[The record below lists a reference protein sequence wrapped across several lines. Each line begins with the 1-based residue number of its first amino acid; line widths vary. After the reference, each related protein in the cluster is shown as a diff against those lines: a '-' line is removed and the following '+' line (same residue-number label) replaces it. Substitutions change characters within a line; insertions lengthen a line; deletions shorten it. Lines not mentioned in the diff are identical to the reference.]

1 MRGLTLAAKT
11 LRDSRTTVI
20 AISGVVAAIGLM
32 DVLIYPSYSESFGEM
47 DIPEFFEGFLGET
60 AGLGSPEG
68 FLQAEFFSWIPL
80 LLITIAII
88 GGTAAIAGEESA
100 GTLDF
105 LLAQPIHRHRLL
117 LEKAAGL
124 GFGILIGSLAGLAGL
139 GAGMLFVDLDVPAGR
154 IAAAIASMLPLTLL
168 FLGLSLWASA
178 ALPTRGMAAMLVTG
192 VVIVTYFLN
201 LVGSSVTALDD
212 LRRFSPFY
220 WADFSRVLLY
230 GVDWLRSG
238 AMLALAALFLGLA
251 LWSFER
257 RDLSAGGQEW
267 SLPSRLPFRRKARV
281 VVAGNLRRPE
291 AETA

>member
-1 MRGLTLAAKT
+1 
-11 LRDSRTTVI
+11 
-20 AISGVVAAIGLM
+20 
-32 DVLIYPSYSESFGEM
+32 
-47 DIPEFFEGFLGET
+47 
-60 AGLGSPEG
+60 
-68 FLQAEFFSWIPL
+68 
-80 LLITIAII
+80 
-88 GGTAAIAGEESA
+88 
-100 GTLDF
+100 
-105 LLAQPIHRHRLL
+105 
-117 LEKAAGL
+117 
-124 GFGILIGSLAGLAGL
+124 LAGL